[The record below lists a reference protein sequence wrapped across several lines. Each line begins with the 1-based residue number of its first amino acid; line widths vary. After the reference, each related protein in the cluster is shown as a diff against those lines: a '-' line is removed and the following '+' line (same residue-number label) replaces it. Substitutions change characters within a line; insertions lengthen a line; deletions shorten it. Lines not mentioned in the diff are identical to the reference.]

1 MGLLRSLYVV
11 AASALAFAAPA
22 HRSSPLNSTLTA
34 RDPSF
39 PYGSTKVRGVN
50 LGGWLVLEPWIT
62 PSIFD
67 NTGNNAIV
75 DEWTFGQYM
84 DYDTGANILWN
95 HWGSWVQESDFAA
108 IAAAGLNHV
117 RIPIGYWAFDTSAGE
132 PYFHLNQYDYLKT
145 AVGWAG
151 NYGIKVLVDLH
162 GVPGSQNGYDNSG
175 QRGSPQWQ
183 NNADYVTRTQAVI
196 ATMASDFSQSPYAGI
211 VTAIELV
218 NEPAGYY
225 SQELLDTTRNYY
237 TDTYPIVR
245 NDGSLVVVIHDAYQS
260 FDYWSGFL
268 TESNGGSWV
277 MMDTHIYQV
286 FDDSELSYTWP
297 EHISSACAH
306 GSQLASNDLW
316 TIVGEWTTASTDCAT
331 YINGRGVGS
340 RYDGSYGDGNPAIG
354 SCTGL
359 SGAGGDEGTF
369 SSDYKNF
376 MRQFWEAQVTSY
388 EQGAGWIYW
397 CWKNEQADDWSYSA
411 GLAGGWIPQDPDDR
425 EYPNVCG

>member
-1 MGLLRSLYVV
+1 MGLLRSFFLI
-11 AASALAFAAPA
+11 AAVGTAFAAPA
-22 HRSSPLNSTLTA
+22 WVNTNSTLSK
-34 RDPSF
+34 RDPGF
-39 PYGSTKVRGVN
+39 AYGTDKVRGVN

-67 NTGNNAIV
+67 NTGNSAIV

-95 HWGSWVQESDFAA
+95 HWGSWVQESDFEA

-117 RIPIGYWAFDTSAGE
+117 RIPIGFWAFDTSGGE

-175 QRGSPQWQ
+175 ERGNPNWQ
-183 NNADYVTRTQAVI
+183 NNADYVTRTQAII
-196 ATMASDFSQSPYAGI
+196 ATMSSDFSQSQYQGV

-237 TDTYPIVR
+237 TDTYPTVR
-245 NDGSLVVVIHDAYQS
+245 NDGSLVVVLHDAFQS
-260 FDYWSGFL
+260 FSYWSGFL
-268 TESNGGSWV
+268 TEANGGSWV

-286 FDDSELSYTWP
+286 FEDYYLEMSWDD
-297 EHISSACAH
+297 HISNACSNA
-306 GSQLASNDLW
+306 GNLASNDLW
-316 TIVGEWTTASTDCAT
+316 TIVGEWSTASTDCAT
-331 YINGRGVGS
+331 YINGRGMGS
-340 RYDGSYGDGNPAIG
+340 RYDGSYGDGAAAIG
-354 SCTGL
+354 NCYGQ
-359 SGAGGDEGTF
+359 SGSSSTF
-369 SSDYKNF
+369 SSEYKTF
-376 MRQFWEAQVTSY
+376 LRQFWEAQVSTY
-388 EQGAGWIYW
+388 EQGDGWIYW
-397 CWKNEQADDWSYSA
+397 CWKNEDADDWSYSA
-411 GLAGGWIPQDPDDR
+411 GLAGGWISSDPDDR
-425 EYPNVCG
+425 EYPNICG